1 MSDSRVPDLGVNYK
15 YAHVY
20 PEFFKEVLLACHK
33 PQGTSS
39 LMEEIPETKSLH
51 ADGGNQRNN
60 WISD

>member
-1 MSDSRVPDLGVNYK
+1 MSESLCSRLGVNYK
-15 YAHVY
+15 YARVY
-20 PEFFKEVLLACHK
+20 PDYFKEVLLACHN

-51 ADGGNQRNN
+51 ADGENQCNN